1 MKRRVLFSSKAPK
14 MTQKKKKMLLVQQC
28 GFVTYGVIILNLLFG
43 LSIQLAHARPAYNP
57 DVTGRGLAQPC
68 SNKLSKSWTALADTI
83 SWDSAVIPALGHL
96 PAPRPRIIQSAT
108 GNNNLGAEK
117 EQPLN
122 CCNLQANIQRKNR
135 ANVSLL

>member
-1 MKRRVLFSSKAPK
+1 MKRRALFSSNVPK
-14 MTQKKKKMLLVQQC
+14 MTQKKMLLVQQC

-83 SWDSAVIPALGHL
+83 S
-96 PAPRPRIIQSAT
+96 
-108 GNNNLGAEK
+108 
-117 EQPLN
+117 
-122 CCNLQANIQRKNR
+122 
-135 ANVSLL
+135 